1 LGGSF
6 FVPSQDKTMP
16 ARHRLLLI
24 LLFPLLATCQPRGN
38 QEETLVFLVRHAER
52 ADDGGMASEEDPHL
66 SAAGEERAEVLARML
81 KDAGITHIHSSDYLR
96 TRETAAPLAAATG
109 LDVSTYDARDLE
121 SFAAEL
127 LATPG
132 RHLVVG
138 HSNSTPELVAAL
150 GGEPY
155 GEIES
160 MEYDRLYLVSICPG
174 KATTAL
180 LGFGAPFEGTV
191 SGAGALTPATG
202 GLPDP
207 MGRE

>member
-1 LGGSF
+1 
-6 FVPSQDKTMP
+6 MP

-109 LDVSTYDARDLE
+109 LEIHTYDVRNLE

-138 HSNSTPELVAAL
+138 HSNSTPDLVAAL
-150 GGEPY
+150 GGDPF
-155 GEIES
+155 GEIDS
-160 MEYDRLYLVSICPG
+160 MEYDRLYLVSVG
-174 KATTAL
+174 ADGVETVL
-180 LGFGAPFEGTV
+180 FRFGAPF
-191 SGAGALTPATG
+191 G
-202 GLPDP
+202 G
-207 MGRE
+207 